1 MVFTKA
7 KNVNEEEQ
15 VVHIRLDRPINLRK
29 EVLRTAID
37 VTKIMQEC
45 GEIMILRNSELV
57 LLEDLNGLSKEI
69 EMLSKKLD
77 NNLPELPREKVEREK
92 YVEKEEVEVEEISDI
107 AKLKA
112 ELAAIES
119 KLKEL

>member
-1 MVFTKA
+1 MVFTKV
-7 KNVNEEEQ
+7 KNVKEEEQ
-15 VVHIRLDRPINLRK
+15 VVHIKLDRPVNLRK
-29 EVLRTAID
+29 GVLRAAID

-45 GEIMILRNSELV
+45 EEIVILRNSELV
-57 LLEDLNGLSKEI
+57 LLEDLKVLNKEI

-77 NNLPELPREKVEREK
+77 NNLPELPREEVEREK
-92 YVEKEEVEVEEISDI
+92 YVEKREVEVEEISDI